1 MGKKKLWSAVSAM
14 KLSEAIMANY
24 AGRLGGVVGLD
35 RDLQLMLYNMAS
47 EKAKYWENKAGIYH
61 RVREAVAGI
70 LAGTNVPR
78 HRYVNYYA
86 LAEKVA
92 RAYAMYPDDVAEAYV
107 DAIQEQFSDLELTYV
122 TQIIEKAKEIGKNA
136 RPLYH
141 LQPA

>member
-1 MGKKKLWSAVSAM
+1 MAKKKLWSAVSSM

-61 RVREAVAGI
+61 RVRQMVAGV
-70 LAGTNVPR
+70 LAEHDVPR
-78 HRYVNYYA
+78 YRYTNYYA

-107 DAIQEQFSDLELTYV
+107 NAIQTQFSDLEGNLV
-122 TQIIEKAKEIGKNA
+122 NEIINKAREIGKNA